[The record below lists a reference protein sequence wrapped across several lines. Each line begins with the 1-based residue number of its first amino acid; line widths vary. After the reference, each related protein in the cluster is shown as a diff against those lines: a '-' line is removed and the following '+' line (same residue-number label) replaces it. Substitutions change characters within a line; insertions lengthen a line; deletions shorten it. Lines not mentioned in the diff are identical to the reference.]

1 MEAERKKVKGEQQ
14 FSDKNT
20 PYNIREKKRK
30 EAVESR
36 EKNKHLTALY
46 NLFMPGARNVGR
58 PKFIT
63 DKYGNRVRSGM
74 EIKVEE
80 K

>member
-20 PYNIREKKRK
+20 PYNIKEAKRK
-30 EAVESR
+30 AAVEAR
-36 EKNKHLTALY
+36 EKNPALQSLY
-46 NLFMPGARNVGR
+46 NLFMPGARSLGR

-74 EIKVEE
+74 EVKET
-80 K
+80 